1 MKRKTIRIILFILGG
16 ILGLLLLY
24 KLYLSY
30 LPELKL
36 LVHFDHHNEELLI
49 KMVRSHGIED
59 LAFLFILNAICV
71 AIPGLSNGIFCVL
84 NGILYGP
91 AFGFIVNWISDILGQ
106 IILMQLLHKLYD
118 IKHMSNSKIYK
129 LLTTQKYPMVALT
142 IGYLIPFIPSA
153 TTSYVNIL
161 INKNDFKKQLIP
173 IVIGVSPFAYLY
185 AYGGDSIL
193 HLNTS
198 RIINATVMIVAV
210 ALIAAAIL
218 FILKSVKKH
227 TKKAWFFIQLF
238 LFALKT
244 TSS

>member
-1 MKRKTIRIILFILGG
+1 MKQKIIRIILFILGG

-49 KMVRSHGIED
+49 NMVRSHGIED

-106 IILMQLLHKLYD
+106 IILMQFLHKLYD

-153 TTSYVNIL
+153 TVSYVNIL

-193 HLNTS
+193 HLDTS
-198 RIINATVMIVAV
+198 RIIKAAVMIVAV

-218 FILKSVKKH
+218 FIMKRVKKH
-227 TKKAWFFIQLF
+227 TKCLGKN
-238 LFALKT
+238 
-244 TSS
+244 

>member
-91 AFGFIVNWISDILGQ
+91 AFGFIVNCISDILGQ
-106 IILMQLLHKLYD
+106 IILMQLLHKLYE

-129 LLTTQKYPMVALT
+129 LLTTQKYPMV
-142 IGYLIPFIPSA
+142 P
-153 TTSYVNIL
+153 
-161 INKNDFKKQLIP
+161 
-173 IVIGVSPFAYLY
+173 
-185 AYGGDSIL
+185 
-193 HLNTS
+193 
-198 RIINATVMIVAV
+198 
-210 ALIAAAIL
+210 
-218 FILKSVKKH
+218 
-227 TKKAWFFIQLF
+227 
-238 LFALKT
+238 
-244 TSS
+244 

>member
-1 MKRKTIRIILFILGG
+1 MKQKIIRIILFILGG

-106 IILMQLLHKLYD
+106 IILMQFLHKLYD

-153 TTSYVNIL
+153 TVSYVNIL

-198 RIINATVMIVAV
+198 RIIKAAVMIVAV

-218 FILKSVKKH
+218 FIMKRVKKH
-227 TKKAWFFIQLF
+227 TKKA
-238 LFALKT
+238 
-244 TSS
+244 

>member
-1 MKRKTIRIILFILGG
+1 MKQKIIRIILFILGG

-84 NGILYGP
+84 NGILYGQ
-91 AFGFIVNWISDILGQ
+91 AFCFIVNWISDILGQ
-106 IILMQLLHKLYD
+106 IILMQFLHKLYD

-153 TTSYVNIL
+153 TVSYVNIL

-193 HLNTS
+193 HLDTS
-198 RIINATVMIVAV
+198 RIIKAAVMIVAV

-218 FILKSVKKH
+218 FIMKRVKKH
-227 TKKAWFFIQLF
+227 TKKA
-238 LFALKT
+238 
-244 TSS
+244 

>member
-1 MKRKTIRIILFILGG
+1 MKQKIIRIILFILGG

-106 IILMQLLHKLYD
+106 IILMQFLHKLYD

-153 TTSYVNIL
+153 TVSYVNIL

-193 HLNTS
+193 HLDTS
-198 RIINATVMIVAV
+198 RIIKAAVMIVAV

-218 FILKSVKKH
+218 FIMKCVKKH
-227 TKKAWFFIQLF
+227 TKKA
-238 LFALKT
+238 
-244 TSS
+244 

>member
-1 MKRKTIRIILFILGG
+1 MKQKIIRIILFILGG

-106 IILMQLLHKLYD
+106 IILMQFLHKLYD

-153 TTSYVNIL
+153 TVSYVNIL

-193 HLNTS
+193 HLDTS
-198 RIINATVMIVAV
+198 RIIKAAVMIVAV

-218 FILKSVKKH
+218 FIMKRVKKH
-227 TKKAWFFIQLF
+227 TKKD
-238 LFALKT
+238 
-244 TSS
+244 

>member
-1 MKRKTIRIILFILGG
+1 MKQKIIRIILFILGG

-49 KMVRSHGIED
+49 NMVRSHGIED

-106 IILMQLLHKLYD
+106 IILMQFLHKLYD

-153 TTSYVNIL
+153 TVSYVNIL

-193 HLNTS
+193 HLDTS
-198 RIINATVMIVAV
+198 RIIKAAVMIVAV

-218 FILKSVKKH
+218 FIMKRVKKH
-227 TKKAWFFIQLF
+227 TKKARKLQFQIEHF
-238 LFALKT
+238 
-244 TSS
+244 

>member
-1 MKRKTIRIILFILGG
+1 MKQKIIRIILFILGG

-106 IILMQLLHKLYD
+106 IILMQFLHKLYD

-153 TTSYVNIL
+153 TVSYVNIL
-161 INKNDFKKQLIP
+161 INKNNFKKQLIP

-193 HLNTS
+193 HLDTS
-198 RIINATVMIVAV
+198 RIIKAAVMIVAV

-218 FILKSVKKH
+218 FIMKRVKKH
-227 TKKAWFFIQLF
+227 TKKA
-238 LFALKT
+238 
-244 TSS
+244 

>member
-1 MKRKTIRIILFILGG
+1 MKQKIIRIILFILGG

-106 IILMQLLHKLYD
+106 IILMQFLHKLYD

-153 TTSYVNIL
+153 TVSYVNIL

-193 HLNTS
+193 HLDTS
-198 RIINATVMIVAV
+198 RIIKAAVMIVAV
-210 ALIAAAIL
+210 ALIAVSIL
-218 FILKSVKKH
+218 FIMKRVKKH
-227 TKKAWFFIQLF
+227 TKKA
-238 LFALKT
+238 
-244 TSS
+244 

>member
-1 MKRKTIRIILFILGG
+1 MKQKIIRIILFILGG

-106 IILMQLLHKLYD
+106 IILMQFLHKLYD

-153 TTSYVNIL
+153 TVSYVNIL

-193 HLNTS
+193 HLDTS
-198 RIINATVMIVAV
+198 RIIKAAVMIVAV

-218 FILKSVKKH
+218 FIMKRVKKH
-227 TKKAWFFIQLF
+227 TKKA
-238 LFALKT
+238 
-244 TSS
+244 

>member
-1 MKRKTIRIILFILGG
+1 MKQKIIRIILFILGG

-59 LAFLFILNAICV
+59 LAFLFVLNALCV

-91 AFGFIVNWISDILGQ
+91 AFGFIINWISDILGQ
-106 IILMQLLHKLYD
+106 IILMQFLHKLYD
-118 IKHMSNSKIYK
+118 IKHMSNSKIYR

-153 TTSYVNIL
+153 TVSYVNIL
-161 INKNDFKKQLIP
+161 INKNNLKKQLIP
-173 IVIGVSPFAYLY
+173 IIIGVGPFAYLY

-198 RIINATVMIVAV
+198 RIIKAVVMIVAV

-218 FILKSVKKH
+218 FIMKSVKKH
-227 TKKAWFFIQLF
+227 TKKA
-238 LFALKT
+238 
-244 TSS
+244 

>member
-1 MKRKTIRIILFILGG
+1 MKQKTIRIILFILGG

-129 LLTTQKYPMVALT
+129 LLTTQKYSMVALT

-153 TTSYVNIL
+153 TVSYVNIL
-161 INKNDFKKQLIP
+161 INKNDFKKQLTP

-198 RIINATVMIVAV
+198 RIIKAAVMIVAV

-227 TKKAWFFIQLF
+227 TKKA
-238 LFALKT
+238 
-244 TSS
+244 

>member
-1 MKRKTIRIILFILGG
+1 MKQKIIRIILFILGG

-106 IILMQLLHKLYD
+106 IILMQFLHKLYD

-153 TTSYVNIL
+153 TVSYVNIL

-193 HLNTS
+193 HLDTS
-198 RIINATVMIVAV
+198 RIIKAAVMIVAV

-218 FILKSVKKH
+218 FIMKRVKKH
-227 TKKAWFFIQLF
+227 TSVWE
-238 LFALKT
+238 KT
-244 TSS
+244 NP

>member
-1 MKRKTIRIILFILGG
+1 MVHEGPARVFDCEEDAIAAIKGGKIVPGDVVVIRYEGPKGGPGMREMLNPTSAIAGMGLG
-16 ILGLLLLY
+16 
-24 KLYLSY
+24 SS
-30 LPELKL
+30 
-36 LVHFDHHNEELLI
+36 VALI
-49 KMVRSHGIED
+49 TD
-59 LAFLFILNAICV
+59 
-71 AIPGLSNGIFCVL
+71 
-84 NGILYGP
+84 GILYGP

-106 IILMQLLHKLYD
+106 IILMQFLHKLYD

-153 TTSYVNIL
+153 TVSYVNIL

-193 HLNTS
+193 HLDTS
-198 RIINATVMIVAV
+198 RIIKAAVMIVAV

-218 FILKSVKKH
+218 FIMKRVKKH
-227 TKKAWFFIQLF
+227 TKKA
-238 LFALKT
+238 
-244 TSS
+244 

>member
-1 MKRKTIRIILFILGG
+1 MKQKIIRIILFILGG

-106 IILMQLLHKLYD
+106 IILMQFLHKLYD

-153 TTSYVNIL
+153 TVSYVNIL

-193 HLNTS
+193 HLDTS
-198 RIINATVMIVAV
+198 RIIKAAVMIVDV

-218 FILKSVKKH
+218 FIMKRVKKH
-227 TKKAWFFIQLF
+227 TKKA
-238 LFALKT
+238 
-244 TSS
+244 

>member
-1 MKRKTIRIILFILGG
+1 MKQKIIRIILFILGG

-106 IILMQLLHKLYD
+106 IILMQFLHKLYD

-153 TTSYVNIL
+153 TVSYVNIL

-185 AYGGDSIL
+185 AYGGDTIL
-193 HLNTS
+193 HLDTS
-198 RIINATVMIVAV
+198 RIIKAAVMIVAV

-218 FILKSVKKH
+218 FIMKRVKKH
-227 TKKAWFFIQLF
+227 TKKA
-238 LFALKT
+238 
-244 TSS
+244 

>member
-1 MKRKTIRIILFILGG
+1 MKLKTIRIILFILGG

-153 TTSYVNIL
+153 TVSYVNIL
-161 INKNDFKKQLIP
+161 INKNDFKKQLTP

-198 RIINATVMIVAV
+198 RIIKAAVMIVAV

-227 TKKAWFFIQLF
+227 TKKA
-238 LFALKT
+238 
-244 TSS
+244 

>member
-1 MKRKTIRIILFILGG
+1 MKQKIIRIILFILGG

-49 KMVRSHGIED
+49 NMVRIHGIED

-106 IILMQLLHKLYD
+106 IILMQFLHKLYD

-153 TTSYVNIL
+153 TVSYVNIL

-193 HLNTS
+193 HLDTS
-198 RIINATVMIVAV
+198 RIIKAAVMIVAV

-218 FILKSVKKH
+218 FIMKRVKKH
-227 TKKAWFFIQLF
+227 TKKA
-238 LFALKT
+238 
-244 TSS
+244 

>member
-1 MKRKTIRIILFILGG
+1 MKQKIIRIILFILGG

-106 IILMQLLHKLYD
+106 IILMQFLHKLYD

-129 LLTTQKYPMVALT
+129 LLTTQKYPIVALT

-153 TTSYVNIL
+153 TVSYVNIL

-193 HLNTS
+193 HLDTS
-198 RIINATVMIVAV
+198 RIIKAAVMIVAV

-218 FILKSVKKH
+218 FIMKRVKKH
-227 TKKAWFFIQLF
+227 TKKA
-238 LFALKT
+238 
-244 TSS
+244 

>member
-1 MKRKTIRIILFILGG
+1 MKQKIIRIMLFILGG

-36 LVHFDHHNEELLI
+36 LVHFDHHNEQLLVN
-49 KMVRSHGIED
+49 MVRSHGIED
-59 LAFLFILNAICV
+59 LAFLFILNTICV

-91 AFGFIVNWISDILGQ
+91 AFGFIINWISDILGQ
-106 IILMQLLHKLYD
+106 LILMQLLHNLYD
-118 IKHMSNSKIYK
+118 IKHMSDSKIYK
-129 LLTTQKYPMVALT
+129 LLTTQKYPMIALT

-153 TTSYVNIL
+153 TVSYVNIL
-161 INKNDFKKQLIP
+161 INKNNLKKQLIP
-173 IVIGVSPFAYLY
+173 IIIGVSPFAYLY

-198 RIINATVMIVAV
+198 RMIKAVIMIVII

-218 FILKSVKKH
+218 FIMKSVKKH
-227 TKKAWFFIQLF
+227 TKKLD
-238 LFALKT
+238 
-244 TSS
+244 

>member
-1 MKRKTIRIILFILGG
+1 MKQKIIRIMLFILGG

-36 LVHFDHHNEELLI
+36 LVHFDHHNEQLLVN
-49 KMVRSHGIED
+49 MVRSHGIED
-59 LAFLFILNAICV
+59 LAFLFILNTICV

-91 AFGFIVNWISDILGQ
+91 AFGFIINWISDILGQ
-106 IILMQLLHKLYD
+106 LILMQLLHNLYD
-118 IKHMSNSKIYK
+118 IKHMSDSKIYK
-129 LLTTQKYPMVALT
+129 LLTTQKYPMIALT

-153 TTSYVNIL
+153 TVSYVNIL
-161 INKNDFKKQLIP
+161 INKNNLKKQLIP
-173 IVIGVSPFAYLY
+173 IIIGVSPFAYLY

-198 RIINATVMIVAV
+198 RMIKAVIMIVII

-218 FILKSVKKH
+218 FIMKSVKKH
-227 TKKAWFFIQLF
+227 TKKA
-238 LFALKT
+238 
-244 TSS
+244 

>member
-1 MKRKTIRIILFILGG
+1 MKQKIIRIILFILGG

-106 IILMQLLHKLYD
+106 IILMQFLHKLYD

-153 TTSYVNIL
+153 TVSYVNIL
-161 INKNDFKKQLIP
+161 INKNNFKKQLIP

-198 RIINATVMIVAV
+198 RIIKAAVMIVAV

-218 FILKSVKKH
+218 FIMKRVKKH
-227 TKKAWFFIQLF
+227 TKKA
-238 LFALKT
+238 
-244 TSS
+244 

>member
-1 MKRKTIRIILFILGG
+1 MKQKIIRIILFILGG

-91 AFGFIVNWISDILGQ
+91 AVGFIVNWISDILGQ
-106 IILMQLLHKLYD
+106 IILMQFLHKLYD

-153 TTSYVNIL
+153 TVSYVNIL

-193 HLNTS
+193 HLDTS
-198 RIINATVMIVAV
+198 RIIKAAVMIVAV

-218 FILKSVKKH
+218 FIMKRVKKH
-227 TKKAWFFIQLF
+227 TKKA
-238 LFALKT
+238 
-244 TSS
+244 